1 MMQKKKKQQI
11 HKMPPP
17 TTSTNKATPKTPDL
31 PLPTIATKKNS
42 KP

>member
-1 MMQKKKKQQI
+1 MQKKEKTTNP